1 MRIALVV
8 PSAVPATQGGA
19 ERAWS
24 GISRAFNELTPHQ
37 CEIVACPSPEATLGD
52 VARSYL
58 RFMDTSVDDFDA
70 VLSCK
75 YPAWM
80 VAHPFHDVFLFHRL
94 RGLYDTY
101 PADLPH
107 RASTADPE
115 MAPLL
120 RWLRRPPRRS
130 DAHVAAELAV
140 SLTEAHPDHPALGH
154 PGPVGRELARYLDRV
169 GMQPTPHRRYA
180 ALSRTVA
187 TRAESLP
194 DGVPVRILS
203 LPSDLAGLGPGR
215 YEHFFTASRLDHP
228 KRIDLLVEAYRAV
241 PGDVPFLIAGTGVER
256 ARLEEL
262 AQADDRVHL
271 LGEVSDAEL
280 ARLYRDARAVL
291 FAPRDED
298 WGLVAVEALA
308 SGTAVVTCHDSG
320 GPAELVDD
328 GRTGLVVDPSA
339 AALAAA
345 VTRLVDEPGLAER
358 LGAEGLRRSAQITW
372 QRVVDGLDPQRVVA
386 GRSSVTP
393 KDAWRRRPRKVVVLS
408 TFPIHPP
415 QHGGQRR
422 GWHLYR
428 SLAEHVDVELLC
440 LAKDVDPPSA
450 HEIEPG
456 VFQRVVP
463 RSAEHRAIEA
473 EWDAQAQIP
482 VGDVVAGLLL
492 EHSPTFET
500 AARRSLA
507 DCDLAVL
514 ADPFLLEAV
523 ERFAPGVP
531 YVYDAYN
538 CELDLKRAII
548 TSAGADVLL
557 ERVAELE
564 GRATRGA
571 THRTACSVDDAQRL
585 AELYGVD
592 ATSITV
598 IPNGVDSEAIPFTTG
613 AARHHAGARW
623 RQRAA
628 SLGLR
633 QEHLAIFVGS
643 YHLPNIAAARRII
656 HMARDHDSTTF
667 VLLGEHCDGLGAT
680 HLPPNVVPVGR
691 VSESMKLGFLRAASV
706 ALNPIAVGS
715 GTNLKLV
722 EFLAAG
728 VPTVT
733 TPTGARG
740 VPLEDRVHARVV
752 AAEHIGVAME
762 DLFLDAD
769 PQMAQA
775 GRALVAQSF
784 DWALLGRR
792 FAAAVLPPMGS
803 QRSTGTTSSC
813 SDIPATRSEPPDP
826 HDSPPLASN

>member
-1 MRIALVV
+1 M
-8 PSAVPATQGGA
+8 
-19 ERAWS
+19 
-24 GISRAFNELTPHQ
+24 
-37 CEIVACPSPEATLGD
+37 
-52 VARSYL
+52 
-58 RFMDTSVDDFDA
+58 
-70 VLSCK
+70 
-75 YPAWM
+75 
-80 VAHPFHDVFLFHRL
+80 
-94 RGLYDTY
+94 
-101 PADLPH
+101 
-107 RASTADPE
+107 
-115 MAPLL
+115 
-120 RWLRRPPRRS
+120 
-130 DAHVAAELAV
+130 

-187 TRAESLP
+187 ARAESLP
-194 DGVPVRILS
+194 DRVPVRILS

-215 YEHFFTASRLDHP
+215 YEHFFTVSRLDYP
-228 KRIDLLVEAYRAV
+228 KRIDLLVEAYRTV

-262 AQADDRVHL
+262 AEPDDRVHL

-298 WGLVAVEALA
+298 WGLVAVEAFA

-320 GPAELVDD
+320 GPTELVDD
-328 GRTGLVVDPSA
+328 GRTGLVVDPTAS
-339 AALAAA
+339 ALAAA
-345 VTRLVDEPGLAER
+345 ATRLVEEPGLAER
-358 LGAEGLRRSAQITW
+358 LGAEALRRSERITW
-372 QRVVDGLDPQRVVA
+372 QRVVDGLDPQRVGG
-386 GRSSVTP
+386 GRSSVRP

-415 QHGGQRR
+415 HHGGQRR

-440 LAKDVDPPSA
+440 LAKDDDPPSA

-473 EWDAQAQIP
+473 EWDAEAQIA
-482 VGDVVAGLLL
+482 VGDVVAGLL
-492 EHSPTFET
+492 SSIRRPSRPRPAVRSRT
-500 AARRSLA
+500 ATSRCWPIRS
-507 DCDLAVL
+507 CWKRSSGSHRG
-514 ADPFLLEAV
+514 FL
-523 ERFAPGVP
+523 

-548 TSAGADVLL
+548 TYAGADVLL

-571 THRTACSVDDAQRL
+571 THRIACSVDDAQRL

-643 YHLPNIAAARRII
+643 YHFPNIEAARRII
-656 HMARDHDSTTF
+656 RMAPDHHSTTF
-667 VLLGEHCDGLGAT
+667 VLLGEHCAGLGVT

-691 VSESMKLGFLRAASV
+691 VSESTKLGFLRAASV

-733 TPTGARG
+733 TPIGARG
-740 VPLEDRVHARVV
+740 LPLEDRVHARVV
-752 AAEHIGVAME
+752 AAEHVGVAME

-792 FAAAVLPPMGS
+792 FAAAVLPPV
-803 QRSTGTTSSC
+803 
-813 SDIPATRSEPPDP
+813 
-826 HDSPPLASN
+826 DSPRSAG

>member
-8 PSAVPATQGGA
+8 PSAVPSTYGGA

-24 GISRAFNELTPHQ
+24 GISRAFDELTPHR

-52 VARSYL
+52 VAQSYL
-58 RFMDTSVDDFDA
+58 RFMDTRLDDFDA
-70 VLSCK
+70 VLSSK

-80 VAHPFHDVFLFHRL
+80 VDHPFHDVFLFHRL

-101 PADLPH
+101 PADLPA

-115 MAPLL
+115 LAPLL
-120 RWLRRPPRRS
+120 RWLRRPPRRD

-154 PGPVGRELARYLDRV
+154 PGPVGRELVRHLDRV
-169 GMQPTPHRRYA
+169 GMQPTPHRRYS

-194 DGVPVRILS
+194 DGVPVRIVS

-215 YEHFFTASRLDHP
+215 YEHFFTVSRLDHP
-228 KRIDLLVEAYRAV
+228 KRIDLLVQAYRAV
-241 PGDVPFLIAGTGVER
+241 PGDIPFFIAGTGGER

-262 AQADDRVHL
+262 AEADDRVHL
-271 LGEVSDAEL
+271 LGAVGDAEL
-280 ARLYRDARAVL
+280 AGLYRDARAVL
-291 FAPRDED
+291 FAPSDED
-298 WGLVAVEALA
+298 WGLVAVEAFA

-320 GPAELVDD
+320 GPAELVEH
-328 GRTGLVVDPSA
+328 GRTGLVVDPSVP
-339 AALAAA
+339 ALAAA
-345 VTRLVDEPGLAER
+345 VTRLVEEPGLDER
-358 LGAEGLRRSAQITW
+358 LGAEALRRSELITW
-372 QRVVDGLDPQRVVA
+372 ERVVEALDPQREPA
-386 GRSSVTP
+386 GRSRVTA
-393 KDAWRRRPRKVVVLS
+393 KDSWRRRSSKVVVLS
-408 TFPIHPP
+408 TFPMHPP

-422 GWHLYR
+422 GWNLYR
-428 SLAEHVDVELLC
+428 RLAEHVDVELLC
-440 LAKDVDPPSA
+440 LAQDVVPPSV
-450 HEIEPG
+450 HEVEPG
-456 VFQRVVP
+456 VLQRVVP
-463 RSAEHRAIEA
+463 RSAEHRALEV
-473 EWDAQAQIP
+473 EWDIKAEIP

-492 EHSPTFET
+492 EHSPTFEA

-507 DCDLAVL
+507 DCDLVVL
-514 ADPFLLEAV
+514 ADPFLLEVV

-548 TSAGADVLL
+548 TTAAADVLL

-571 THRTACSVDDAQRL
+571 AHRIACSEDDARRL

-592 ATSITV
+592 ATSIDV
-598 IPNGVDSEAIPFTTG
+598 IPNGVDTEAIPFTTG
-613 AARHHAGARW
+613 AERRQAGARW

-633 QEHLAIFVGS
+633 QEHLTIFVGS
-643 YHLPNIAAARRII
+643 YHLPNIAAARQII
-656 HMARDHDSTTF
+656 QMAPDHPTTTF
-667 VLLGEHCDGLGAT
+667 VLLGQHCEGLGAT
-680 HLPPNVVPVGR
+680 TIPPNVVPAGR
-691 VSESMKLGFLRAASV
+691 VSESTKLVFLRAASV
-706 ALNPIAVGS
+706 ALNPITVGS

-752 AAEHIGVAME
+752 DAEHVGAAME

-769 PQMAQA
+769 PEMAHA
-775 GRALVAQSF
+775 GRALVARSF

-792 FAAAVLPPMGS
+792 FAAAVLPPVGA
-803 QRSTGTTSSC
+803 QRSAG
-813 SDIPATRSEPPDP
+813 
-826 HDSPPLASN
+826 